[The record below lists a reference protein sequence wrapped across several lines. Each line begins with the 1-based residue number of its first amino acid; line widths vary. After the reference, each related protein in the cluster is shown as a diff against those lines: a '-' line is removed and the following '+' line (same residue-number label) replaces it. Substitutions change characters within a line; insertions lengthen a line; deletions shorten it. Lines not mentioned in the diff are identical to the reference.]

1 MPSTGG
7 PTVSKSRRSCIRYL
21 VGGVL
26 IAIVACGL
34 GLGFTQSTVVAA
46 RATPPAPR
54 MECEGELR
62 YVLKGS
68 IPATFNYSSREL
80 EPGLQVCVL
89 ASSGGGA
96 GWTLLKLKTETGEVG
111 WIVSRHVGVWQA
123 YLDSIGPSTL
133 VPTATVR
140 PTRPPTPM
148 PADAPARARLPAT
161 GILIRNRDYA
171 FAIDIPAG
179 WTQEQSYVADAE
191 WMGDGSLRIRSYS
204 YPTGN
209 TLDNL
214 ARTIRDNA
222 RDDWLY
228 PLVFA
233 IESFEKQDVAGRTRY
248 VLKYR
253 VKDGPGSCTLD
264 VEEVIMLGGSEVG
277 PARGFRAQ
285 HRMCAWEEFAV
296 TRRSLLDSLRVVEIP
311 SYYTQFLQSGSVWIK
326 APGQV
331 DPRTLHAAADRVER
345 MLARVRHGIPDCLA
359 DAGVELAIYPSDSYV
374 TELPEFAELKGRHD
388 DTGYPYDEFR
398 GLGAIPGQPVSGIPE
413 ENLLA
418 LLGDTGAWSDV
429 TIHEFA
435 HAIHNLCF
443 DSAENLHIEAL
454 FDRAKRLGRFE
465 DTYAMTDV
473 EEFFAVFAT
482 LYFNATWELS
492 EFGMPGSWGRFALLQ
507 RAPDVHAFMESIFNS
522 G

>member
-1 MPSTGG
+1 MRSMDGS
-7 PTVSKSRRSCIRYL
+7 TVSKSRRSCMRYL

-26 IAIVACGL
+26 ITIVACGL
-34 GLGFTQSTVVAA
+34 GLGFTRSTVVATG
-46 RATPPAPR
+46 ATPPAPR
-54 MECEGELR
+54 MECEDELQ
-62 YVLKGS
+62 YVLQGS
-68 IPATFNYSSREL
+68 IPARFNYSSREL

-96 GWTLLKLKTETGEVG
+96 GWTLLKLKTETGDIG
-111 WIVSRHVGVWQA
+111 WIMSRHVGSWQA
-123 YLDSIGPSTL
+123 YLGAIEPSMQ

-140 PTRPPTPM
+140 PTRSPTPT
-148 PADAPARARLPAT
+148 PADAPARARSPDS
-161 GILIRNRDYA
+161 GILIRNYDYA

-179 WTQEQSYVADAE
+179 WTQERSYVTDAE
-191 WMGDGSLRIRSYS
+191 WAGDGSLRIRSYS
-204 YPTGN
+204 YPTGH
-209 TLDNL
+209 TLNDL

-228 PLVFA
+228 PLVFE

-264 VEEVIMLGGSEVG
+264 VEEVIMLGGSPVG
-277 PARGFRAQ
+277 PARGFRVQ
-285 HRMCAWEEFAV
+285 HRMCAWEEFAA
-296 TRRSLLDSLRVVEIP
+296 TRRSLLDSLRVVEVQ
-311 SYYTQFLQSGSVWIK
+311 SYYTQFLHRDSVWIK

-331 DPRTLHAAADRVER
+331 DPRALHAAADRVER
-345 MLARVRHGIPDCLA
+345 MLARVRPGVSDCLA
-359 DAGVELAIYPSDSYV
+359 DAGAALAIYPSDSYV

-418 LLGDTGAWSDV
+418 LLNDTGAWSDV

-443 DSAENLHIEAL
+443 DSAEHLHIEAL

-465 DTYAMTDV
+465 DAYAMTNV

-507 RAPDVHAFMESIFNS
+507 RVPDVHAFMESIFNS

>member
-1 MPSTGG
+1 MRSMDGS
-7 PTVSKSRRSCIRYL
+7 TVSKSRRSCKRYL
-21 VGGVL
+21 VSGVL

-34 GLGFTQSTVVAA
+34 GLGFPWSTVVAT

-54 MECEGELR
+54 MECEGELQ
-62 YVLKGS
+62 YVLQGS
-68 IPATFNYSSREL
+68 IPARFNYSSREL
-80 EPGLQVCVL
+80 EPGFQVCVL

-96 GWTLLKLKTETGEVG
+96 GWTLLKLKTETGDIG
-111 WIVSRHVGVWQA
+111 WIMSRHVGIWQA
-123 YLDSIGPSTL
+123 YLNSIEPSMQ

-148 PADAPARARLPAT
+148 PADAPARARFPDS
-161 GILIRNRDYA
+161 GILIRNHDYA
-171 FAIDIPAG
+171 FAIDIPAE
-179 WTQEQSYVADAE
+179 WTQERSYVTDAE
-191 WMGDGSLRIRSYS
+191 WVGDGSLRIRSYN

-209 TLDNL
+209 TLNDL
-214 ARTIRDNA
+214 ARTIRDHA

-228 PLVFA
+228 PLVFE
-233 IESFEKQDVAGRTRY
+233 IESFEQQDVAGRTRY

-264 VEEVIMLGGSEVG
+264 VEEVIMLGGSPAG
-277 PARGFRAQ
+277 PARGFRVQ
-285 HRMCAWEEFAV
+285 HRMCAWEEFAA
-296 TRRSLLDSLRVVEIP
+296 TRRSLLDSLRVIEVQ
-311 SYYTQFLQSGSVWIK
+311 SYYTQFLHRESVWIK
-326 APGQV
+326 ASGQV
-331 DPRTLHAAADRVER
+331 DPRVLYAAADRVER
-345 MLARVRHGIPDCLA
+345 MLARVRPGIPDCLA
-359 DAGVELAIYPSDSYV
+359 DAGAALAIYPSDSYV
-374 TELPEFAELKGRHD
+374 TELPEFAALKGRLD

-418 LLGDTGAWSDV
+418 LLSDAGAWADV

-435 HAIHNLCF
+435 HSIHNLCF
-443 DSAENLHIEAL
+443 DSAEHLHIEAL

-465 DTYAMTDV
+465 DAYAMTNV

-507 RAPDVHAFMESIFNS
+507 RVPDVHAFMESIFNS